1 MNIMWRVFST
11 SPFEQA
17 VVFIADTVP
26 AVSSV
31 SVSPSSATI
40 NQGQE
45 LKLSATVATVGFANK
60 AVTWSVVDST
70 TSEPV
75 EGVTITE
82 DGVLKVA
89 SNVANNLEFT
99 VTATSVFD
107 KTKSDTATIATPVV
121 AS

>member
-1 MNIMWRVFST
+1 MNVMWRVFST

-26 AVSSV
+26 AVSTV
-31 SVSPSSATI
+31 SVSPASGTILQGSSL
-40 NQGQE
+40 QM
-45 LKLSATVATVGFANK
+45 SASVATVGFANK

-70 TSEPV
+70 TGDPV
-75 EGVTITE
+75 EGVTINE
-82 DGVLKVA
+82 NGLLKVA
-89 SNVANNLEFT
+89 SDVDNNLEFT

-107 KTKSDTATIATPVV
+107 STKSDTATISTPVV